1 MDDLFQTDSSFPFD
15 DIKLKTPR
23 ALQGGTYTA
32 NLSVN
37 DNNIIIQTPKCKTK
51 KGITKTAKQLYCDLL
66 FNQDH
71 NDFIDWLETFQERIR
86 ELIFENSDNWF
97 HESPSLDDI
106 EYNWN
111 NSIRTYK
118 QTNYLVRTFIHKTK
132 NVKSVSLQIYDSE
145 QKELKIEDVDKDK
158 NVISILEIVGIKFSS
173 QSFQLDICLRQLMVL
188 NEKPI
193 FNKCLIRLDKPK
205 QLSNNEKSLGENK
218 KSQVLENI
226 IVNTSEKRK
235 NINKDNNENND
246 EDNNED
252 NDEDN
257 NEDNNEENT
266 KNEIQNKEEEHQHF
280 NSNSQEQET
289 NDNQN
294 KNNKMEN
301 LDNNNNDGVEE
312 TDDVEE
318 VANEIQT
325 GEDNEE
331 KNEKQNIV
339 LKNEVKKEIDGEKE
353 KQNLKDLEK
362 IDGLEEIEINVN
374 DNDEIKLKKPN
385 EVYLDIYKEAR
396 NKARLA
402 KKAAIKAYLEA
413 KKIKELYML
422 DEIDSSSSESE
433 EDLDEED
440 GEIFSES

>member
-1 MDDLFQTDSSFPFD
+1 MDNLFQTDSSFPFD

-23 ALQGGTYTA
+23 ALQGGTYIA

-71 NDFIDWLETFQERIR
+71 NDFIVWLESFQERVR
-86 ELIFENSDNWF
+86 ELIFENSENWF

-118 QTNYLVRTFIHKTK
+118 QSNYLVRTFIHKAK
-132 NVKSVSLQIYDSE
+132 NEKTGSLQIYDSD
-145 QKELKIEDVDKDK
+145 QKKLNIEDVDKEK

-173 QSFQLDICLRQLMVL
+173 QSFQLDVCLRQLMVL
-188 NEKPI
+188 NEKPL

-205 QLSNNEKSLGENK
+205 QLSYNEKSLGENK
-218 KSQVLENI
+218 KSKGLENI
-226 IVNTSEKRK
+226 IT
-235 NINKDNNENND
+235 INNEENIEEHKKNNNNEENSNKHQEQQLIQD
-246 EDNNED
+246 FEVAEDVEDVEHQIDQED
-252 NDEDN
+252 NDE
-257 NEDNNEENT
+257 
-266 KNEIQNKEEEHQHF
+266 
-280 NSNSQEQET
+280 
-289 NDNQN
+289 
-294 KNNKMEN
+294 
-301 LDNNNNDGVEE
+301 
-312 TDDVEE
+312 
-318 VANEIQT
+318 
-325 GEDNEE
+325 
-331 KNEKQNIV
+331 
-339 LKNEVKKEIDGEKE
+339 KNEVKKELNVE
-353 KQNLKDLEK
+353 KQNMKDLEK

-374 DNDEIKLKKPN
+374 DSDEIKLKKPN

-433 EDLDEED
+433 EDLDED

>member
-23 ALQGGTYTA
+23 ALQGGTYIA

-71 NDFIDWLETFQERIR
+71 NDFIEWLESFQERVR
-86 ELIFENSDNWF
+86 ELIFENSENWF

-118 QTNYLVRTFIHKTK
+118 QSNYLVRTFIHKSK
-132 NVKSVSLQIYDSE
+132 NVKTISLQIYDSD
-145 QKELKIEDVDKDK
+145 QKKLNIEDVDKEK

-173 QSFQLDICLRQLMVL
+173 QSFQLDVCLRQLMVL
-188 NEKPI
+188 NEKPL

-205 QLSNNEKSLGENK
+205 QSSDNEKSLGENK
-218 KSQVLENI
+218 KSKVLENI
-226 IVNTSEKRK
+226 ITN
-235 NINKDNNENND
+235 
-246 EDNNED
+246 
-252 NDEDN
+252 
-257 NEDNNEENT
+257 NNEENEENIEE
-266 KNEIQNKEEEHQHF
+266 NEENIEENEENIEEHKK
-280 NSNSQEQET
+280 NQENNNEENRNKQSEQQT
-289 NDNQN
+289 HTHTQTVKVVQRNDNEKQQLIQDR
-294 KNNKMEN
+294 E
-301 LDNNNNDGVEE
+301 VAV
-312 TDDVEE
+312 DVEDVE
-318 VANEIQT
+318 HQIDQ
-325 GEDNEE
+325 EDNEE
-331 KNEKQNIV
+331 KNKKQNIV
-339 LKNEVKKEIDGEKE
+339 LKNEVKKELDVEKE
-353 KQNLKDLEK
+353 KQNMKD
-362 IDGLEEIEINVN
+362 LEEIEINVN
-374 DNDEIKLKKPN
+374 DSDEIKLKKPN

-433 EDLDEED
+433 EDLDED

>member
-23 ALQGGTYTA
+23 ALQGGTYIA

-71 NDFIDWLETFQERIR
+71 NDFIEWLESFQERVR
-86 ELIFENSDNWF
+86 ELIFENSENWF

-118 QTNYLVRTFIHKTK
+118 QSNYLVRTFINKSK
-132 NVKSVSLQIYDSE
+132 NVKTISLQIYDSD
-145 QKELKIEDVDKDK
+145 QKKLNIEDVDKEK

-173 QSFQLDICLRQLMVL
+173 QSFQLDVCLRQLMVL
-188 NEKPI
+188 NEKPL

-205 QLSNNEKSLGENK
+205 QSSDNEKSLGENK
-218 KSQVLENI
+218 KSKVLENI
-226 IVNTSEKRK
+226 ITN
-235 NINKDNNENND
+235 
-246 EDNNED
+246 
-252 NDEDN
+252 
-257 NEDNNEENT
+257 NNEENIEE
-266 KNEIQNKEEEHQHF
+266 NEENRNKQSEQQTHRQTVKVVQLNDNEKQQLIEDREVAEDVEDVEHQID
-280 NSNSQEQET
+280 Q
-289 NDNQN
+289 
-294 KNNKMEN
+294 
-301 LDNNNNDGVEE
+301 
-312 TDDVEE
+312 
-318 VANEIQT
+318 
-325 GEDNEE
+325 EDNEE
-331 KNEKQNIV
+331 KNKKQNIV
-339 LKNEVKKEIDGEKE
+339 LKNEVKKELDVEKE
-353 KQNLKDLEK
+353 KQNMKDLEK

-374 DNDEIKLKKPN
+374 DSDEIKLKKPN

-433 EDLDEED
+433 EDLDED